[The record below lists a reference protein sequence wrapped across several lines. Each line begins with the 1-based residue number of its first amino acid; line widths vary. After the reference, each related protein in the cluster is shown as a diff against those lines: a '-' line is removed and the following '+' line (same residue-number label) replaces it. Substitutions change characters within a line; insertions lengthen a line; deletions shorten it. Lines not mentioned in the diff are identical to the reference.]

1 MILRAATQ
9 SLTENDLGHRVISK
23 LTRRLLPF
31 LFLLY
36 IVNYLD
42 RINVGFA
49 ALQMRGQLGFS
60 DKVYGLGAG
69 IFFAGYFF
77 FQVPSNLALARVGA
91 RRWIAVIMVLW
102 GAISA
107 SMVLVGTPRSF
118 YLLRFLLGAAE
129 AGFFPGM
136 ILYLRRWFPSA
147 ARARAVALFMTA
159 GPLAGVVG
167 GPVSGALLSL
177 HSASLAGWQW
187 LFLIEGL
194 PAVLLGGVVLVYLA
208 DRPEVAPWLTSAER
222 AWLTQ
227 ELMSEGSTHPQASKN
242 DVFAAFRQGRVWLLV
257 LVYLGV
263 TTCTYGVG
271 LWLPSLIRSVSA
283 TSNLIIGLLSAIP
296 YLATAVAMVLVG
308 MHSDRTGERQWHLAG
323 SAFVGAIGLWCAAYA
338 TSTAANIALLSVT
351 LLASFSM
358 MGPFWATATEMLSE
372 TSAPA
377 GIALINSFGNLGG
390 FLGPYTIGLV
400 RTWTGEFRGGL
411 LAVAMFLGLSAG
423 LALLVYEKHPHK
435 ARIPTAP

>member
-1 MILRAATQ
+1 MPL
-9 SLTENDLGHRVISK
+9 LTGTDIGTKVVSK

-91 RRWIAVIMVLW
+91 RKWIAVIMVLW
-102 GAISA
+102 GIVSA
-107 SMVLVGTPRSF
+107 SMIFVTTPRSF

-147 ARARAVALFMTA
+147 ARARAVALFMMA
-159 GPLAGVVG
+159 SPLAGVLG
-167 GPVSGALLSL
+167 GPISGLLLGVRTAHLS
-177 HSASLAGWQW
+177 GWQW

-194 PAVLLGGVVLVYLA
+194 PAVLLGGVVLAYLT
-208 DRPEVAPWLTSAER
+208 DSPEVAPWLATDER
-222 AWLTQ
+222 AWLIG
-227 ELMSEGSTHPQASKN
+227 ELAREQGAHPEASRRE
-242 DVFAAFRQGRVWLLV
+242 VFAAFTKGKVWLLV
-257 LVYLGV
+257 LVYLGD

-271 LWLPSLIRSVSA
+271 LWLPSLIRSVSGV
-283 TSNLIIGLLSAIP
+283 SNLRIGLLSAIP
-296 YLATAVAMVLVG
+296 YVVTAIAMVLVG
-308 MHSDRTGERQWHLAG
+308 THSDRTRERRWHLAG
-323 SAFVGAIGLWCAAYA
+323 SAFVGALGLACAAYS
-338 TSTAANIALLSVT
+338 TSTSATIVFLSVT
-351 LLASFSM
+351 LLAAYSLL
-358 MGPFWATATEMLSE
+358 GPFWATSTELLSQ
-372 TSAPA
+372 TSAVA

-390 FLGPYTIGLV
+390 FLGPYTIGMM
-400 RTWTGEFRGGL
+400 RTWTGSFRGGL
-411 LAVAMFLGLSAG
+411 LAVAMLLGISG
-423 LALLVYEKHPHK
+423 VMALLVFGKVIRRVPLQ
-435 ARIPTAP
+435 AVP

>member
-1 MILRAATQ
+1 MQ
-9 SLTENDLGHRVISK
+9 PLTGTDLGAKVVSR

-77 FQVPSNLALARVGA
+77 FQVPSNLALARFGA
-91 RRWIAVIMVLW
+91 RKWIAVIMVFW
-102 GAISA
+102 GTVSA
-107 SMVLVGTPRSF
+107 SMIFVATPRSF
-118 YLLRFLLGAAE
+118 YLLRFLLGVTE

-147 ARARAVALFMTA
+147 ARARAVALFMMA
-159 GPLAGVVG
+159 SPLAGVLG
-167 GPVSGALLSL
+167 GPISGALLGV
-177 HSASLAGWQW
+177 HSANLSGWQW

-194 PAVLLGGVVLVYLA
+194 PAVLLGGFVLAYLP
-208 DRPEVAPWLTSAER
+208 DRPEVAPWLTTEER
-222 AWLTQ
+222 TWLTG
-227 ELMSEGSTHPQASKN
+227 ELAREQDAHPEASRRE
-242 DVFAAFRQGRVWLLV
+242 VFAAFGKSQVWLLV
-257 LVYLGV
+257 LVYLGD

-271 LWLPSLIRSVSA
+271 LWLPSLIRSVSGL
-283 TSNLIIGLLSAIP
+283 SNLLIGLLSAIP
-296 YLATAVAMVLVG
+296 YMATAIAMVLVG
-308 MHSDRTGERQWHLAG
+308 VHSDRTRERRWHLAG
-323 SAFVGAIGLWCAAYA
+323 SAFLGSLGLACAAYS
-338 TSTAANIALLSVT
+338 TSTAATIVFLSVT
-351 LLASFSM
+351 LLAAFSM
-358 MGPFWATATEMLSE
+358 LGPFWATSTELLSE
-372 TSAPA
+372 TSAVA

-400 RTWTGEFRGGL
+400 RTWTGSFRGGL
-411 LAVAMFLGLSAG
+411 LAVATLLGISG
-423 LALLVYEKHPHK
+423 ILALLVFGKGLHRVRVPV
-435 ARIPTAP
+435 AR

>member
-1 MILRAATQ
+1 MPL
-9 SLTENDLGHRVISK
+9 LTGTDIGTKVVSK

-91 RRWIAVIMVLW
+91 RKWIAVIMVLW
-102 GAISA
+102 GIVSA
-107 SMVLVGTPRSF
+107 SMIFVTTPRSF

-147 ARARAVALFMTA
+147 ARARAVALFMMA
-159 GPLAGVVG
+159 SPLAGVLG
-167 GPVSGALLSL
+167 GPISGLLLGVRTAHLS
-177 HSASLAGWQW
+177 GWQW

-194 PAVLLGGVVLVYLA
+194 PAVLLGGVVLAYLT
-208 DRPEVAPWLTSAER
+208 DSPEVAPWLATDER
-222 AWLTQ
+222 AWLIG
-227 ELMSEGSTHPQASKN
+227 ELAREQGAHPEASRRE
-242 DVFAAFRQGRVWLLV
+242 VFAAFTKGKVWLLE
-257 LVYLGV
+257 LVYLGD

-271 LWLPSLIRSVSA
+271 LWLPSLIRSVSGV
-283 TSNLIIGLLSAIP
+283 SNLRIGLLSAIP
-296 YLATAVAMVLVG
+296 YVVTAIAMVLVG
-308 MHSDRTGERQWHLAG
+308 THSDRTRERRWHLAG
-323 SAFVGAIGLWCAAYA
+323 SAFVGALGLACAAYS
-338 TSTAANIALLSVT
+338 TSTSATIVFLSVT
-351 LLASFSM
+351 LLAAYSLL
-358 MGPFWATATEMLSE
+358 GPFWATSTELLSQ
-372 TSAPA
+372 TSAVA

-390 FLGPYTIGLV
+390 FLGPYTIGMM
-400 RTWTGEFRGGL
+400 RTWTGSFRGGL
-411 LAVAMFLGLSAG
+411 LAVAMLLGISG
-423 LALLVYEKHPHK
+423 VMALLVFGNVIRRVPLQ
-435 ARIPTAP
+435 AVP